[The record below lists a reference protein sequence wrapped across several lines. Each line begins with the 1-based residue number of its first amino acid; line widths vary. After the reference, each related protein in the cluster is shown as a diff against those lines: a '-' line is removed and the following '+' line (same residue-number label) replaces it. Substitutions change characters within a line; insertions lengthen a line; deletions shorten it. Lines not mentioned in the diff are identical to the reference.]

1 MPSRISDVIE
11 PKIVVV
17 ALALA
22 AAAGNKFAFGAFTAG
37 ANFPKL
43 NGELIYSLLVSFTIG
58 IGVR

>member
-11 PKIVVV
+11 PKIELV
-17 ALALA
+17 AAFVLTV
-22 AAAGNKFAFGAFTAG
+22 GNKFAFGAFTAG